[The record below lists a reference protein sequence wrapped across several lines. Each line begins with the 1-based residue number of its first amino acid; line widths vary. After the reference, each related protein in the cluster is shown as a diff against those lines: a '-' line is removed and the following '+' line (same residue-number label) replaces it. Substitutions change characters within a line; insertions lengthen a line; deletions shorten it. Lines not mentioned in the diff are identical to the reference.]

1 MADDMDLKTS
11 QLKSLVPPTDATRR
25 GLLGLSAGAGYALL
39 VQPVSAATIATD
51 AKGLTA
57 GDISIRTVDREIG
70 GYRAYPAGK
79 TGLAT
84 VVVIHEIFGVHE
96 HIKDLCRRLAKAGY
110 YAIAPDLYARYGDAT
125 QSSDF
130 RKLIADIVS
139 KTKTAEIKSDIDSAL
154 MFAKGEKANTAKLG
168 VTGFCWGGGQT
179 WRYTAMT
186 PAVKAACPFYGPLT
200 ADPKPPPVEL
210 AAQIKGRVMG
220 FYGGKDQGIPQTD
233 VEKMR
238 AALKAAGDSKSG
250 VTVYP
255 NSPHGFVADYRDS
268 YVEADAKDAWGKML
282 GWFKSHG
289 VA

>member
-11 QLKSLVPPTDATRR
+11 QTKSLIPPTDATRR
-25 GLLGLSAGAGYALL
+25 GALGLGAGAGYALL

-57 GDISIRTVDREIG
+57 GDIRIKAADREIG

-79 TGLAT
+79 TGAPT

-96 HIKDLCRRLAKAGY
+96 HIKDLCRRLAKSGY

-125 QSSDF
+125 QATDF
-130 RKLIADIVS
+130 QAVIRDIVG
-139 KTKTAEIKSDIDSAL
+139 KTKTAEIKSDIDHAL
-154 MFAKGEKANTAKLG
+154 VFAKGEKADTLKLG

-186 PAVKAACPFYGPLT
+186 QAVKAACPFYGPLT
-200 ADPKPPPVEL
+200 ADPKPSPVDL
-210 AAQIKGRVMG
+210 AAQIKGRALG
-220 FYGGKDQGIPQTD
+220 FYGGKDAGIGPDQ
-233 VEKMR
+233 VAAMR
-238 AALKAAGDSKSG
+238 AALKAAGDAKSQ
-250 VTVYP
+250 VVVYP
-255 NSPHGFVADYRDS
+255 DAPHGFVADYRPS
-268 YVEADAKDAWGKML
+268 YVEADAKDAWSKML
-282 GWFKSHG
+282 AWFKANG